1 VSGFEGSYLGDAARI
16 SDAATLECK
25 ICWSPYD
32 PALGDEARMVP
43 PGTPFRLLPHDWRCP
58 VCDAPKAQFMV
69 SDDPGADLDGGV
81 EAPRMA
87 AAAGPSADEALRA
100 RLVSEPP
107 KLVAE
112 FREIW
117 HAKMRDVPIVNR
129 ALHVEAVGFR
139 GWQGRPVGVLVSPW
153 FMNLILLP
161 GPGED
166 WSGGV
171 PGAKALI
178 DFPSGTYE
186 FIWNARGALGP
197 YKACSLFS
205 PMTEFASQLQA
216 TDCARAV
223 MGALFD
229 PANRAETDRAA
240 EIRAAREADLRAE
253 AEAGTA
259 SESAAG
265 AKAETPASTAAGTAV
280 GTAAAPKR
288 AAPARDAAPSRR
300 AVLTGGIAAPPAE
313 MAPAPAP
320 VAP

>member
-1 VSGFEGSYLGDAARI
+1 VSGFEGSYLGDAAKI

-25 ICWSPYD
+25 ICWTPYD
-32 PALGDEARMVP
+32 PAAGDEARMVP

-69 SDDPGADLDGGV
+69 TGDDGADVAFGADAPAPAGV
-81 EAPRMA
+81 A
-87 AAAGPSADEALRA
+87 AAPSADAALRA

-117 HAKMRDVPIVNR
+117 NAKMRDVPIVNR

-139 GWQGRPVGVLVSPW
+139 AWEGRPVGVLVSPW

-161 GPGED
+161 APGED

-171 PGAKALI
+171 AGAKELI

-186 FIWNARGALGP
+186 FIWNSRGALGP

-205 PMTEFASQLQA
+205 PMTEFGSQLQA

-223 MGALFD
+223 MVGLFD
-229 PANRAETDRAA
+229 PECRAETDRAA
-240 EIRAAREADLRAE
+240 EIRAAREAEAAAAAAAE
-253 AEAGTA
+253 A
-259 SESAAG
+259 
-265 AKAETPASTAAGTAV
+265 AV
-280 GTAAAPKR
+280 SGPPTDP
-288 AAPARDAAPSRR
+288 APSRR
-300 AVLTGGIAAPPAE
+300 AVLTGGLAAPVPEAAA
-313 MAPAPAP
+313 AP
-320 VAP
+320 

>member
-1 VSGFEGSYLGDAARI
+1 MSGFEGSYLGDAAKI

-69 SDDPGADLDGGV
+69 TDDPGAETAAV
-81 EAPRMA
+81 AEAPRMA
-87 AAAGPSADEALRA
+87 AAAAPSADEALRA

-139 GWQGRPVGVLVSPW
+139 GWEGRPVGVLVSPW

-161 GPGED
+161 APGED

-171 PGAKALI
+171 PGAKELI

-216 TDCARAV
+216 TDCAHAV
-223 MGALFD
+223 MAALFD
-229 PANRAETDRAA
+229 PANRAETDRSG
-240 EIRAAREADLRAE
+240 EIRAARHAE
-253 AEAGTA
+253 ARAAAEAA
-259 SESAAG
+259 
-265 AKAETPASTAAGTAV
+265 
-280 GTAAAPKR
+280 AAAPV
-288 AAPARDAAPSRR
+288 RDGAPSRR
-300 AVLTGGIAAPPAE
+300 AVLTGGLAAQTAAPAE
-313 MAPAPAP
+313 AAPAP
-320 VAP
+320 